1 MTRLRAI
8 AVLPA
13 LLALAGCG
21 NSLMP
26 TPVGLE
32 RSGGDPFSRTT
43 PASRGD
49 DVRVFVATNRTVDGG
64 TSPARYFGDGRD
76 DWIRLGTLDVRFGG
90 GELPWDRLVEVS
102 REPGRQDAPAVALA
116 KIDDFGPV
124 WSAAIMIRAEG
135 SEVGV
140 DEAVRQRFEREV
152 GAAFEASGSRE
163 LYVFVHGFNTSVD
176 ENASVSASMFHYLGR
191 AGAFI
196 QFEWPSRDSVWSYH
210 ADKAAATASVRSFRH
225 FLQYV
230 GTRTGAE
237 RVHVL
242 AHSAGAPIAIEAI
255 HELRLM
261 QAMRPAEEVRRN
273 LRLGQLVLVAPDM
286 DLDEFRDCVADGT
299 TQVPERT
306 TLYVSSRD
314 KALDFSAWMAG
325 FARLG
330 QPLEELTPRRVEFLE
345 DDANVDIV
353 DVVGA
358 ETRVGS
364 WLGHSY
370 FHEDPWVSTDV
381 LLTLATGAH
390 PLDRGLQRDGERKV
404 FAFGKQYPDRARAAA
419 IKVLNGRQPEATA
432 TAAPATAPAPDR
444 AEEKATKEAAP

>member
-8 AVLPA
+8 AALPA

-26 TPVGLE
+26 TPVGLDA
-32 RSGGDPFSRTT
+32 RGADPFAVTT
-43 PASRGD
+43 DACRGSQ
-49 DVRVFVATNRTVDGG
+49 VRVFIASNRNVKGG
-64 TSPARYFGDGRD
+64 SQPAEYFGNDRD
-76 DWIRLGTLDVRFGG
+76 QRLRVGTLDVRIGDG
-90 GELPWDRLVEVS
+90 DLPWDRVAEVS
-102 REPGRQDAPAVALA
+102 RQDGRDGSPPLELA
-116 KIDDFGPV
+116 KVDDFGPV
-124 WSAAIMIRAEG
+124 WSASAEIRAVG
-135 SEVGV
+135 NPGGV
-140 DEAVRQRFEREV
+140 DAAVRDRFTEAVDRALAE
-152 GAAFEASGSRE
+152 SGSRE

-176 ENASVSASMFHYLGR
+176 GNAAVSASMFHYLGR

-196 QFEWPSRDSVWSYH
+196 QFEWPSRDSVWSYQ
-210 ADKAAATASVRSFRH
+210 ADKAAASASIRTFRH
-225 FLQYV
+225 MLQYL
-230 GTRTGAE
+230 GTRTRAE

-242 AHSAGAPIAIEAI
+242 AHSAGAPIAMSAI

-261 QAMRPAEEVRRN
+261 RAMEPAAKVREA
-273 LRLGQLVLVAPDM
+273 LRLGRLVMVAPDM
-286 DLDEFRDCVADGT
+286 DLDDFRDCVADGAT
-299 TQVPERT
+299 EVPERT
-306 TLYVSSRD
+306 TIYVSSRD

-330 QPLEELTPRRVEFLE
+330 QPMQELTPKRIEFLE
-345 DDANVDIV
+345 DDANVDVV

-358 ETRVGS
+358 EDRVGS

-390 PLDRGLQRDGERKV
+390 PLDRGLQRDGQKKV

-419 IKVLNGRQPEATA
+419 IKILNGKQPEATA
-432 TAAPATAPAPDR
+432 ATPAAATAPDR
-444 AEEKATKEAAP
+444 ATEEAVP